1 MQSRQLGDPCQMMVV
16 MICYKKEEVHGAH
29 RRFEPWVKRIF
40 EYRLFVNGFQQRD
53 CLGPYLP
60 ESLQELFQRRLIMT
74 CLRRPGI
81 LQVCGTQLF
90 LTHNDIIQPPL
101 PQWFQVAE
109 VSQVLLDGPGIVY
122 LACQEGGID
131 GPEFFLQPH
140 RRTPQ
145 SFQYGGKDV
154 LGS

>member
-1 MQSRQLGDPCQMMVV
+1 MVV

-40 EYRLFVNGFQQRD
+40 EYSLFVNGFQQRD

-60 ESLQELFQRRLIMT
+60 ESLQELFQRRLVMT

-90 LTHNDIIQPPL
+90 LTRNDIIEPPL

-109 VSQVLLDGPGIVY
+109 VSQVLLDGPGIVR
-122 LACQEGGID
+122 LMCQKGGRD
-131 GPEFFLQPH
+131 GPEFFLQPY
-140 RRTPQ
+140 RSAP
-145 SFQYGGKDV
+145 
-154 LGS
+154 